1 MALAVVITAL
11 DSAGLHLGLKDQEY
25 NGYSCRVSASMSC
38 FNQLNKSVLI
48 YIPTKSEALKQF
60 TFLLGVPAE
69 LLLKTS
75 LQNCQL
81 CISFCIFL
89 KLRDMRPRQVMQ
101 DQHNAQSPDIHK
113 RTLLP
118 TQRRK
123 SVME

>member
-25 NGYSCRVSASMSC
+25 NGYSCRVSATMSC

-60 TFLLGVPAE
+60 TFLLRAPGE
-69 LLLKTS
+69 LLLKPS
-75 LQNCQL
+75 LKKCQL

-89 KLRDMRPRQVMQ
+89 KLHDMGPRQVMQ

-113 RTLLP
+113 GTVLS
-118 TQRRK
+118 T
-123 SVME
+123 